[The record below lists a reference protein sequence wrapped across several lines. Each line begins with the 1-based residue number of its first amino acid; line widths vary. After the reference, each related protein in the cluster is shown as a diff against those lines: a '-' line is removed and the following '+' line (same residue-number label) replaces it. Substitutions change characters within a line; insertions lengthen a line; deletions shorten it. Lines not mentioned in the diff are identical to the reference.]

1 MSDNWIVEILQNAL
15 TTWNNKLAEIWT
27 LLSTSP
33 EAFKGGAVWGVIQ
46 SIHSGLKAI
55 GYGLLVLFFVIGVVK
70 TCGSFTEIKRPE
82 VAVKMFVRF
91 ALAEAA
97 ITYGMELL
105 MAVLSI
111 CQGVISK
118 IMTSSGIS
126 GQSALS
132 LPGTMITVIESV
144 GFLDSIPLWIVALL
158 SSLLI
163 TVLSF
168 VVVLTVYSRFF
179 KLYFHAAIAP
189 VALASFAGQ
198 PSQSIGISFLKSY
211 TGVCLE
217 GAIIVLACVIFS
229 VFATSAPAVSG
240 TTAVNMVWSY
250 IGELVFNLLVLVGAV
265 RLADTTVK
273 QMLGLYGGNLF
284 GSQDKQRNQGLSGK
298 HVFRIVFEAMHIF
311 PAGGRNRCGNLF
323 RLTGCGRRHGRG
335 LDLHPRR
342 RTLRRMRFRTLSRA
356 DGGAVRSGV
365 VQKRVP
371 HAGAARLHT

>member
-1 MSDNWIVEILQNAL
+1 VSDNWIVEILQNAL
-15 TTWNNKLAEIWT
+15 TTWNNKLAEVWT

-46 SIHSGLKAI
+46 NVHGGLKAI
-55 GYGLLVLFFVIGVVK
+55 GYGLLVLFFVVGVVK

-118 IMTSSGIS
+118 ITTSSGIS

-211 TGVCLE
+211 AGVCLE

-240 TTAVNMVWSY
+240 MTAVNMVWSY

-273 QMLGLYGGNLF
+273 QMLGL
-284 GSQDKQRNQGLSGK
+284 
-298 HVFRIVFEAMHIF
+298 
-311 PAGGRNRCGNLF
+311 
-323 RLTGCGRRHGRG
+323 
-335 LDLHPRR
+335 
-342 RTLRRMRFRTLSRA
+342 
-356 DGGAVRSGV
+356 
-365 VQKRVP
+365 
-371 HAGAARLHT
+371 

>member
-15 TTWNNKLAEIWT
+15 ATWNNKLAEVWS

-46 SIHSGLKAI
+46 NVHGGLKAI
-55 GYGLLVLFFVIGVVK
+55 GYGLIVLFFVVGVIK
-70 TCGSFTEIKRPE
+70 TCGSFAEMKRPE
-82 VAVKMFVRF
+82 VAVKLFIRF

-105 MAVLSI
+105 LAVLSI
-111 CQGVISK
+111 CQGVISQ
-118 IMTSSGIS
+118 IMTASGIS

-132 LPGTMITVIESV
+132 LPGTMITAIESV
-144 GFLDSIPLWIVALL
+144 GFLDSIPLWIVSLL
-158 SSLLI
+158 ASLLI

-189 VALASFAGQ
+189 VALASFAGE
-198 PSQSIGISFLKSY
+198 PSQNIGKSFMKSY
-211 TGVCLE
+211 AAVCLE

-240 TTAVNMVWSY
+240 ATAVAMVWSY

-273 QMLGLYGGNLF
+273 QMLGL
-284 GSQDKQRNQGLSGK
+284 
-298 HVFRIVFEAMHIF
+298 
-311 PAGGRNRCGNLF
+311 
-323 RLTGCGRRHGRG
+323 
-335 LDLHPRR
+335 
-342 RTLRRMRFRTLSRA
+342 
-356 DGGAVRSGV
+356 
-365 VQKRVP
+365 
-371 HAGAARLHT
+371 

>member
-15 TTWNNKLAEIWT
+15 TTWNNKLAEVWT

-46 SIHSGLKAI
+46 NVHGGLKAI
-55 GYGLLVLFFVIGVVK
+55 GYGLLVLFFVVGVVK

-105 MAVLSI
+105 MAVLAI

-118 IMTSSGIS
+118 IMTSSGTS

-211 TGVCLE
+211 AGVCLE

-240 TTAVNMVWSY
+240 MTAVNMVWSY

-273 QMLGLYGGNLF
+273 QMLGL
-284 GSQDKQRNQGLSGK
+284 
-298 HVFRIVFEAMHIF
+298 
-311 PAGGRNRCGNLF
+311 
-323 RLTGCGRRHGRG
+323 
-335 LDLHPRR
+335 
-342 RTLRRMRFRTLSRA
+342 
-356 DGGAVRSGV
+356 
-365 VQKRVP
+365 
-371 HAGAARLHT
+371 

>member
-1 MSDNWIVEILQNAL
+1 
-15 TTWNNKLAEIWT
+15 
-27 LLSTSP
+27 
-33 EAFKGGAVWGVIQ
+33 
-46 SIHSGLKAI
+46 
-55 GYGLLVLFFVIGVVK
+55 
-70 TCGSFTEIKRPE
+70 
-82 VAVKMFVRF
+82 
-91 ALAEAA
+91 
-97 ITYGMELL
+97 

-211 TGVCLE
+211 TCVCLE

-273 QMLGLYGGNLF
+273 QMLGL
-284 GSQDKQRNQGLSGK
+284 
-298 HVFRIVFEAMHIF
+298 
-311 PAGGRNRCGNLF
+311 
-323 RLTGCGRRHGRG
+323 
-335 LDLHPRR
+335 
-342 RTLRRMRFRTLSRA
+342 
-356 DGGAVRSGV
+356 
-365 VQKRVP
+365 
-371 HAGAARLHT
+371 